1 MSLLE
6 VKNITHSYG
15 ASRSFWR
22 KQDAEPVL
30 SGVSLSIEEGTCLG
44 LLGSSGAGKSTLGKV
59 ILGLEKPQKG
69 QVIFRGQD
77 IYAMDA
83 KSRQHMRRN
92 LQVVFQDSYSSV
104 NPRLTAEKII
114 AEPLENYERLSS
126 GEQKRAIAGLL
137 EQVGLSSG
145 DMKKYPREF
154 SGGQLQRINIAR
166 ALALKPKMIVLD
178 ESVSSLDMVT
188 QTTILDLLQDLKT
201 MHGLSYL
208 FITHDIRAA
217 YSISDTMAIMH
228 KGQIAELFHDKDEVF
243 TSQQPAV
250 KGLVDAMLPEHPR
263 YRNGEAL
270 EAKKVFSR

>member
-6 VKNITHSYG
+6 VKDITHSYG
-15 ASRSFWR
+15 ASFSFWR
-22 KQDAEPVL
+22 KKEVKPVL

-69 QVIFRGQD
+69 QVIFQGQD
-77 IYAMDA
+77 LYAMDA
-83 KSRQHMRRN
+83 RSRQQMRRN

-114 AEPLENYERLSS
+114 AEPLENYEKLSS
-126 GEQKRAIAGLL
+126 TEQKRAIANLL
-137 EQVGLSSG
+137 EQVGLSNG

-188 QTTILDLLQDLKT
+188 QTTILNLLQDLKT

-208 FITHDIRAA
+208 FITHDIRATA
-217 YSISDTMAIMH
+217 LYRPCQLYDQFWCGFFFLYIFTNGVGIVFDTGAIW
-228 KGQIAELFHDKDEVF
+228 ELLSLHP
-243 TSQQPAV
+243 SQLTGIMSFPW
-250 KGLVDAMLPEHPR
+250 
-263 YRNGEAL
+263 
-270 EAKKVFSR
+270 